1 MSVLRNE
8 KQTIAAMVRLFCA
21 GQHSHALCAECAELL
36 AYAQARLD
44 RCPFGEH
51 KPACVDC
58 AVHCY
63 KPAMRARVQ
72 HVMRFSGPRMLW
84 RHPWLT
90 LVHVA
95 SSFRG
100 SRARTAARPRS
111 R

>member
-1 MSVLRNE
+1 MSVLRKE

-21 GQHSHALCAECAELL
+21 GQHGQALCAECAELL

-44 RCPFGEH
+44 RCPFGED

-63 KPAMRARVQ
+63 KPVMRARVQ
-72 HVMRFSGPRMLW
+72 RVMRFSGPRMLL
-84 RHPWLT
+84 RHPWLALT
-90 LVHVA
+90 HVA
-95 SSFRG
+95 RSLRG
-100 SRARTAARPRS
+100 SRVRATARPRS